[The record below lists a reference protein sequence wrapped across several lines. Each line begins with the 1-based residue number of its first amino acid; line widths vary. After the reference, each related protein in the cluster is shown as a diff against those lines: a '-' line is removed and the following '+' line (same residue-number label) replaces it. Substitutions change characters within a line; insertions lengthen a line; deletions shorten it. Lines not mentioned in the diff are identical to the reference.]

1 METVCSSV
9 FLKGVLL
16 QLLLLLVRYSWA
28 LPASLVGIAL
38 VLLVLAS
45 GGRAKVHKGV
55 WEASGGWPGRLLAG
69 GMPFSGPVAAITFG
83 HVVLGDCDD
92 SLSVTRAHE
101 REHVRQYERWGILFF
116 PAYLLAGL
124 FAWIKGGD
132 PYRDNAFEVAAR
144 KAELTDR

>member
-1 METVCSSV
+1 LPEESKALRL
-9 FLKGVLL
+9 FILVL
-16 QLLLLLVRYSWA
+16 RYVWA

-38 VLLVLAS
+38 VLFVLAS
-45 GGRAKVHKGV
+45 GGRARMRKGV

-92 SLSVTRAHE
+92 SLCKTRAHE

-116 PAYLLAGL
+116 PAYLVAGL
-124 FAWIKGGD
+124 WAWLKGGD
-132 PYRDNAFEVAAR
+132 PYRDNVFEVAAR
-144 KAELTDR
+144 KAETTSRSGE